1 MIEVFW
7 DKRRIL
13 EVYLN
18 VVEWGEGVFGADAAA
33 RHYYGVSAAQLGPE
47 QSARLAAYLPNPK
60 RYGRLRGPV
69 PTSMRRTG
77 GDPALHARR
86 NASRNRAFRSSLRD
100 TRAYN
105 PPAFEPRPVRGTMSE
120 QDLLNRET
128 QRDAPVRDPEAA
140 QRALVRV
147 QHVLEKQ
154 RRVEALVHREQTPAE
169 QKKPLV
175 EQLVHRQHLNELR
188 TILDRLHAAD
198 IAYILEALPLD
209 DRLVVWDCVKAD
221 RDGEILIE
229 VSDAVRETLIASMGH
244 EELVDAVES
253 LETDEIAA
261 IAHDLPA
268 DVVEEVQ
275 EGLSSEERAQLRAAM
290 SYPEGSVGALMDF
303 EMITIREDVTLEVV
317 LRYLRRF
324 DELPDHTDQV
334 FVVDRHE
341 VLKGALPLDRLLI
354 NEPETEVTAVMKSDL
369 LTLSAMDD
377 AGEAAQA
384 FERYDLVSAPVVDTA
399 GRLIGRLTVDEVVDI
414 IREEGEEAALAQA
427 GLREEED
434 IFASVWNS
442 AKNRWLWLAVN
453 LCTAFFA
460 SRVISAFEGT
470 IEKVVA
476 LAALMPIVA
485 GIAGNSGNQTLTLL
499 VRSLALGQVTTKQ
512 PAAAGPEGNHHCGA
526 QRRGLGRDCRPVRLA
541 PLPRLVRMACCWVR
555 HVPRDGAQH
564 AGGRRSRACGADGAA
579 GVGSRPGDR
588 RVSAAHLHH

>member
-1 MIEVFW
+1 MTEQELL
-7 DKRRIL
+7 DR
-13 EVYLN
+13 
-18 VVEWGEGVFGADAAA
+18 DA
-33 RHYYGVSAAQLGPE
+33 
-47 QSARLAAYLPNPK
+47 
-60 RYGRLRGPV
+60 
-69 PTSMRRTG
+69 
-77 GDPALHARR
+77 
-86 NASRNRAFRSSLRD
+86 
-100 TRAYN
+100 
-105 PPAFEPRPVRGTMSE
+105 
-120 QDLLNRET
+120 

-154 RRVEALVHREQTPAE
+154 RRVEALVHREQSPSE
-169 QKKPLV
+169 DRKPLV
-175 EQLVHRQHLNELR
+175 EQLVHRQHLSELR
-188 TILDRLHAAD
+188 SILDRLHAAD

-221 RDGEILIE
+221 RDGEILLE
-229 VSDAVRETLIASMGH
+229 VNDAVRETLIASMDR

-261 IAHDLPA
+261 LAPDLPV
-268 DVVEEVQ
+268 DVVDEVR
-275 EGLSSEERAQLRAAM
+275 EGLTSEERAQLRAAM
-290 SYPEGSVGALMDF
+290 SYPEESVGALMDF

-354 NEPETEVTAVMKSDL
+354 NEPDTEVTAVMKKDL
-369 LTLSAMDD
+369 LTLSPLDD
-377 AGEAAQA
+377 GGEAAQA
-384 FERYDLVSAPVVDTA
+384 FERYNLVSAPVVDSG
-399 GRLIGRLTVDEVVDI
+399 GRLVGRLTVDEVVDV

-427 GLREEED
+427 GLREDED

-460 SRVISAFEGT
+460 SRVIDAFEGT
-470 IEKVVA
+470 IERVVA

-499 VRSLALGQVTTKQ
+499 VRSLALGQVTS
-512 PAAAGPEGNHHCGA
+512 GN
-526 QRRGLGRDCRPVRLA
+526 QRRLVLKEISIAVLNGVVWGGLAGLLAWLLYRDTPNGALLGFVMFLA
-541 PLPRLVRMACCWVR
+541 MVLNMLV
-555 HVPRDGAQH
+555 
-564 AGGRRSRACGADGAA
+564 AA
-579 GVGSRPGDR
+579 GVGLAVPMALRASGRDPAIGGSVLLTFTTDSGGFFIFLGLATLFFR
-588 RVSAAHLHH
+588 